1 MLIGWILTGLK
12 NYCSDHIAA
21 VKEKKSKKIYFFSIE
36 SGMEISLACRRT
48 GERDVFSEKIFSQK
62 VCGTVGGACRNAVYL
77 RYFKQPEFILIID
90 YKITGWTI

>member
-1 MLIGWILTGLK
+1 
-12 NYCSDHIAA
+12 
-21 VKEKKSKKIYFFSIE
+21 
-36 SGMEISLACRRT
+36 MEISLACRRT